1 MSSSILTN
9 TGAMIAL
16 QSLEATNNA
25 LNNVQNQVS
34 TGLAVNT
41 AKDNAAT
48 WVVSTTMNANI
59 ASLQQVGTNLGNAD
73 SVLSTAVSGATQVSS
88 LISQIRAAV
97 VSTQDP
103 STDVAATQNQV
114 DQLVNQINA
123 IATSSSF
130 NGVNLLDGTNPTGIS
145 FLASTANNYLAT
157 NAASTTISSGN
168 GANLT
173 MADTAATG
181 TTLDATMKAL
191 YDLVD
196 SAGTGGGLSAI
207 TSATLDANLKTID
220 TANQTV
226 ENAAAQFGAVQ
237 SNVDGQ
243 QTFVNSL
250 VTTLQTGVGNMV
262 DANMT
267 AESAKLSALQVQQ
280 QLGTQ
285 ALSIANQAP
294 QMLLKLFGG

>member
-16 QSLEATNNA
+16 QNLEATNMS

-34 TGLAVNT
+34 TGLAVNS

-59 ASLQQVGTNLGNAD
+59 ASLTQVGQNLGNAD
-73 SVLSTAVSGATQVSS
+73 SILGTAVSGASEISS

-97 VSTQDP
+97 ASTQDP

-123 IATSSSF
+123 TVTSSDF
-130 NGVNLLDGTNPTGIS
+130 NGVNLIDGSNPNGLS
-145 FLASTANNYLAT
+145 FLAATANNYTQAG
-157 NAASTTISSGN
+157 AASTTISTGD
-168 GANLT
+168 GADLST
-173 MADTAATG
+173 SATS
-181 TTLDATMKAL
+181 TDATMQAL
-191 YDLVD
+191 YNLVD
-196 SAGTGGGLSAI
+196 SGGTGGGLAAI
-207 TSATLDANLKTID
+207 TSANLDASLATID
-220 TANQTV
+220 TATTTV

-237 SNVDGQ
+237 ANVDSQ
-243 QTFVNSL
+243 QTFVNNL
-250 VTTLQTGVGNMV
+250 ADTLTTGVGNMV

-294 QMLLKLFGG
+294 QMLLKLFQS